1 MLGIEVVY
9 KGIGAKRRRVEEQE
23 KMVYIPLLD
32 TLEAVL
38 QNKHVVSEVHVCV
51 YMCTFLRLCLYYV
64 YSFYVYVHL
73 HVCYHVTCACVH
85 AYTCTLIFC
94 VD

>member
-1 MLGIEVVY
+1 MVE

-38 QNKHVVSEVHVCV
+38 QNRNVIAEVRTIILSLDRC
-51 YMCTFLRLCLYYV
+51 
-64 YSFYVYVHL
+64 
-73 HVCYHVTCACVH
+73 
-85 AYTCTLIFC
+85 
-94 VD
+94 

>member
-1 MLGIEVVY
+1 MHFIVYCYYQQEPQAITLGSEVVE

-38 QNKHVVSEVHVCV
+38 QNRNVIAEVRTIILDRCQQH
-51 YMCTFLRLCLYYV
+51 REGR
-64 YSFYVYVHL
+64 
-73 HVCYHVTCACVH
+73 A
-85 AYTCTLIFC
+85 
-94 VD
+94 

>member
-1 MLGIEVVY
+1 MLGTEVVY

-38 QNKHVVSEVHVCV
+38 QNKHVVSEVCTCICTCKSRPSLLV
-51 YMCTFLRLCLYYV
+51 YMHIYFLV
-64 YSFYVYVHL
+64 
-73 HVCYHVTCACVH
+73 
-85 AYTCTLIFC
+85 
-94 VD
+94 